1 MTTQYEL
8 LYIIS
13 ENHSDDDIGNVEN
26 VVKAIL
32 EKYGATLDNTTR
44 LGKFRFAYPIKNT
57 RYGQYVLVRFTSEGS
72 AIKEIEEAL
81 RISSEVL
88 RHLIV
93 RADEAGGDKFE
104 FLQFVEVNL
113 DNKESGERR
122 RDDRR
127 PAAGAAA
134 KPADEAKADVA
145 KVEDAKADEAKTE
158 VAAPAAAEET
168 VPGLSAE
175 ELDKKIDAALDAK
188 A

>member
-13 ENHSDDDIGNVEN
+13 ENHSDDDIGKVEN
-26 VVKAIL
+26 VVKALL
-32 EKYGATLDNTTR
+32 EKYGATLDTTAR
-44 LGKFRFAYPIKNT
+44 LGKFRFAYPVKNT

-72 AIKEIEEAL
+72 AVKEIEEAL

-88 RHLIV
+88 RHIIV

-104 FLQFVEVNL
+104 FLQFTEVNL

-122 RDDRR
+122 YGDRR
-127 PAAGAAA
+127 TAPGAA

-145 KVEDAKADEAKTE
+145 KVEEAKADEAKTE
-158 VAAPAAAEET
+158 TAAPAAAADESI
-168 VPGLSAE
+168 PGLSAD